1 MHSFKNK
8 PKFVENFINYYCLVK
23 TNKNTTIFFRLS
35 YFSISIVLLSIFLWG
50 WVECSDPSN
59 KIPETLAQ
67 QPQLNSFG
75 FFSDSLDHRTFSVSK
90 NETLSDLLLKHGV
103 PGTEIIRIVNH
114 AKEVLDVKKI
124 VAGNFYHTFTNDD
137 SLNTLVYFVYE
148 KSPRHFVVF
157 DLRDS
162 VNVYESEKEVVVK
175 ENQKSSVID
184 HSLYVS
190 LMNAEATPELAIKLS
205 QIFAW
210 QIDFYHLQKG
220 DHFKVIY
227 DELYIDNKFF
237 AIGMIKA
244 ALFSHSGKDFYA
256 IPFTQDSVYQY
267 FDEEGNSLRK
277 AFLKAPL
284 EFGRISS
291 RYSKN
296 RLHPV
301 LKTHRPHLGVD
312 YAAPVGT
319 PIRSTG
325 DGVVSDIGY
334 NRGSGKFI
342 KIRHNSIYTTMY
354 LHLSR
359 YSKGIKKGSKVQ
371 QGQVIGY
378 VGSTGLS
385 TGPHLDY
392 RFFVNGNP
400 VDPLKVEV
408 PPSHPIKKE
417 LIAEYEVQR
426 DSVMKLLD
434 KVEIVAAK
442 NPV

>member
-1 MHSFKNK
+1 
-8 PKFVENFINYYCLVK
+8 VK

-35 YFSISIVLLSIFLWG
+35 YLSISIVLLSILLWG
-50 WVECSDPSN
+50 WVECSDSTN
-59 KIPETLAQ
+59 EIPGTLAQ
-67 QPQLNSFG
+67 KPQLNSFG
-75 FFSDSLDHRTFSVSK
+75 FFSDSLNHQTFSVSK
-90 NETLSDLLLKHGV
+90 NETLSDILLKHGV
-103 PGTEIIRIVNH
+103 LGTEIIQIVDD

-124 VAGNFYHTFTNDD
+124 VAGNFYHTFTYDD

-148 KSPRHFVVF
+148 KSPKHFVVF

-162 VNVYESEKEVVVK
+162 VNVYESEKEVIVR
-175 ENQKSSVID
+175 ENQKSAVID

-190 LMNAEATPELAIKLS
+190 LMNADATPELAIILS

-227 DELYIDNKFF
+227 DELFVDDKFF
-237 AIGMIKA
+237 AIGTIKA

-291 RYSKN
+291 RYSKS

-319 PIRSTG
+319 PIRTTG
-325 DGVVSDIGY
+325 DGIVSDIGY

-342 KIRHNSIYTTMY
+342 KIRHNSIYATMY

-408 PPSHPIKKE
+408 PPSHPVKKE
-417 LIAEYEVQR
+417 LRAEYEVQR
-426 DSVMKLLD
+426 DSVMKLLN
-434 KVEIVAAK
+434 KVEIIAAK